1 MFHVFQHLV
10 QIRAQ
15 QDRHFPKMD
24 LHHCNSI
31 QSEQHNIRHDNR
43 ERIPLAAKVPKPHA
57 HNAHRADSSKIRRVL
72 SASSRCVALLSRKRP
87 ARIPQRSQHP
97 SSNNTAMYTSTSC
110 SRSPAPCSQYHIC
123 PSYIDRPSSCAAAAL
138 LSSSSLGPGGRLK
151 NAKKRQVW
159 PTASNVRKFK
169 IAKFWDPAVCA
180 NILPNCEDVWVFS
193 LNTRLAYRG
202 LGSLAGLAG
211 TNHGLGRLNVLH
223 PGQKHSGIPKP
234 GQRP

>member
-1 MFHVFQHLV
+1 MRCVTFQKTPCTNTTKKSAITWPCTR
-10 QIRAQ
+10 Q
-15 QDRHFPKMD
+15 
-24 LHHCNSI
+24 
-31 QSEQHNIRHDNR
+31 
-43 ERIPLAAKVPKPHA
+43 PLAAEVRLRA
-57 HNAHRADSSKIRRVL
+57 HSITSVHRPTKLPVQL
-72 SASSRCVALLSRKRP
+72 QHCSSRCLL
-87 ARIPQRSQHP
+87 
-97 SSNNTAMYTSTSC
+97 
-110 SRSPAPCSQYHIC
+110 
-123 PSYIDRPSSCAAAAL
+123 L
-138 LSSSSLGPGGRLK
+138 FGRLK

-193 LNTRLAYRG
+193 LNTRLVSRG

>member
-1 MFHVFQHLV
+1 MRCVTFQKTPCTNTTKKSAITRPCTR
-10 QIRAQ
+10 Q
-15 QDRHFPKMD
+15 
-24 LHHCNSI
+24 
-31 QSEQHNIRHDNR
+31 
-43 ERIPLAAKVPKPHA
+43 PLAAEVRLRA
-57 HNAHRADSSKIRRVL
+57 HSITSVHL
-72 SASSRCVALLSRKRP
+72 
-87 ARIPQRSQHP
+87 
-97 SSNNTAMYTSTSC
+97 TSTDQ
-110 SRSPAPCSQYHIC
+110 AP
-123 PSYIDRPSSCAAAAL
+123 CAAAAL
-138 LSSSSLGPGGRLK
+138 LFLFFSGPGGRLK

-193 LNTRLAYRG
+193 LNTDWTGRG

-211 TNHGLGRLNVLH
+211 TNHGLGRLNVLQ